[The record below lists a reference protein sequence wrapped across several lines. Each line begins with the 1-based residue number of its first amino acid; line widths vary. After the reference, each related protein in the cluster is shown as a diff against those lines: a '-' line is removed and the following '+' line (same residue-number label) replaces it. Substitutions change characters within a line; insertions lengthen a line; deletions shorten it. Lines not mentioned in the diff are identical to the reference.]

1 MKGKIAFSI
10 LIGTVLGALTFV
22 LTLLLVPPS
31 LAILFA
37 LLALGLGAIVT
48 HISLVSEEKRDNKR
62 FADVEKDMRIPF
74 YHKVNGNFVWSKSFV
89 NGNIYFCEQGI
100 FVVSVEKKPY
110 LIVEMQNGEI
120 ARCELDEMY
129 IHLYLVDGK
138 ELHVLTPDA
147 QKAREE
153 IRAHGWQ
160 V

>member
-31 LAILFA
+31 VAILFA

-48 HISLVSEEKRDNKR
+48 HISLVSEERRDNKR
-62 FADVEKDMRIPF
+62 FANVERDMRIPF
-74 YHKVNGNFVWSKSFV
+74 YHKVNGNFVWGKSFV
-89 NGNIYFCEQGI
+89 NGNIYFCEQGL

-110 LIVEMQNGEI
+110 LIVEIENGEI
-120 ARCELDEMY
+120 LNFAFEEMQMHVY
-129 IHLYLVDGK
+129 FTDGK
-138 ELHVLTPDA
+138 ELHVLIPEA
-147 QKAREE
+147 QQAKEALRE
-153 IRAHGWQ
+153 HGWN

>member
-10 LIGTVLGALTFV
+10 LMGAVFAVLTFV
-22 LTLLLVPPS
+22 ITLFFVPPS
-31 LAILFA
+31 VAILLA
-37 LLALGLGAIVT
+37 LLALGLGTLIM
-48 HISLVSEEKRDNKR
+48 HISLVSEERRNNKR
-62 FADVEKDMRIPF
+62 FATVEQDMKIPF
-74 YHKVNGNFVWSKSFV
+74 YYKANGNFVWGKSFV

-120 ARCELDEMY
+120 ARCELDEMH

-147 QKAREE
+147 QNTREALRE
-153 IRAHGWQ
+153 HGWQ